1 LQRSELSRN
10 AVVLPLAFVTH
21 RHESNTP
28 QIGEVTRDFGLA
40 FAEDLTEVADT
51 YLAVA
56 KKVQKPKPGL
66 VREGTEE
73 FRRLGRGDVPCG
85 S

>member
-1 LQRSELSRN
+1 MHQHKSHLWSSLLRALIL
-10 AVVLPLAFVTH
+10 APLLL
-21 RHESNTP
+21 N
-28 QIGEVTRDFGLA
+28 FGLA

-73 FRRLGRGDVPCG
+73 LRCLGRGDIPCG